1 MITTAD
7 WWLLHII
14 WWNQLYINVDK
25 KGYMMNFLFEE
36 IAQLMCYYLDPR
48 MNKGH
53 THHVRF
59 YVMTNTSSIWSS
71 IAFSDCMLD
80 YPGSNPSVMVL
91 AELNKAA
98 RDSPQVPVEC

>member
-25 KGYMMNFLFEE
+25 KGYVMNFLFEE
-36 IAQLMCYYLDPR
+36 IALLMCYYLDPR

-53 THHVRF
+53 THHLRF
-59 YVMTNTSSIWSS
+59 YVMTNTISVWSS
-71 IAFSDCMLD
+71 IAFPDCMLD
-80 YPGSNPSVMVL
+80 SPGSNPSVMVL
-91 AELNKAA
+91 AEFNKAA